1 MTHKIYYY
9 KLLYQIIIKISSYIK
24 RGELN
29 MLEILLEELALLNE
43 AQNEANYNYENSINK
58 LLVANKMYCDLIKNK
73 IDEIKKVLEDKEN
86 EEDEQNI

>member
-1 MTHKIYYY
+1 
-9 KLLYQIIIKISSYIK
+9 
-24 RGELN
+24 